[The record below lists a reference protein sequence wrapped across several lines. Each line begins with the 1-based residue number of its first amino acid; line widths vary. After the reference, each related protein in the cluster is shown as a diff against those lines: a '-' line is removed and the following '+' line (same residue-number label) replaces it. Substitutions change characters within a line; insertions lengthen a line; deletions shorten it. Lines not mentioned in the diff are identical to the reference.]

1 MWRIMVID
9 DEARQCRGLK
19 NILLKEFQ
27 GEVEVWA
34 FTTAAEALDFFRE
47 KGADIII
54 TDICMPEMD
63 GLQLLEAVEKEGS
76 GVKVILLTGYAEFE
90 YARKALTLGAMDY
103 LLKPLNPDRMHAVLE
118 KAFQEISEERVL
130 AGQKESMQ
138 RQLDI
143 ALPVYME
150 QQLNQWVY
158 GRLSA
163 ADRHEIE
170 EIIACGLPGCVI
182 VTRLRGFQDWSRKA
196 EKELLEDTKYRIKW
210 WMKELLQREYHSISF
225 FSYVLPET
233 FVTVITEKRAG
244 ANAVKL
250 LERSVP
256 AESFPVF
263 SGGGYKPEKL
273 FICLGQRSENLFL
286 NIEECYRSAVTVM
299 DYRFYFPEAQL
310 LSAGFILAN
319 RISEFAIGL
328 AEEEAL
334 KDVVKNMDRG
344 EAFRLL
350 EGIASR
356 CLDHGYPEPDK
367 FRSVFQSL
375 LRHVSLFFHMEENLD
390 ELWKHEKEEESIES
404 FMQGLYAAL
413 ELLVKKAEE
422 RGRDKNAAFAER
434 FSRYIEQHY
443 SEDIPLEEIAAVF
456 QLTPT
461 YFSNLVKEATGSSFS
476 RNLTDVRMKRAK
488 AMLQETDC
496 RIYEI
501 ARSTGYEDV
510 KYFNRVFKKEIGITP
525 MQFREQLLKVR
536 READE

>member
-1 MWRIMVID
+1 MVFPVYLCYTEKTGSFGGTEKLQTVRKEGNVMWRIMVID
-9 DEARQCRGLK
+9 DEARQCRGLR

-90 YARKALTLGAMDY
+90 YARKALTLGALDY

-170 EIIACGLPGCVI
+170 EIIACGRPGQVI
-182 VTRLRGFQDWSRKA
+182 VTRLRGFQDWGRKA

-334 KDVVKNMDRG
+334 KDAVKNMDRG
-344 EAFRLL
+344 R
-350 EGIASR
+350 
-356 CLDHGYPEPDK
+356 
-367 FRSVFQSL
+367 
-375 LRHVSLFFHMEENLD
+375 
-390 ELWKHEKEEESIES
+390 
-404 FMQGLYAAL
+404 GLPI
-413 ELLVKKAEE
+413 V
-422 RGRDKNAAFAER
+422 GRNCV
-434 FSRYIEQHY
+434 
-443 SEDIPLEEIAAVF
+443 PL
-456 QLTPT
+456 
-461 YFSNLVKEATGSSFS
+461 S
-476 RNLTDVRMKRAK
+476 
-488 AMLQETDC
+488 
-496 RIYEI
+496 
-501 ARSTGYEDV
+501 
-510 KYFNRVFKKEIGITP
+510 
-525 MQFREQLLKVR
+525 
-536 READE
+536 